1 MTECP
6 CEREP
11 PLPAPPAPST
21 APPATNPSPS
31 PVPLGAPIPPDCIPT
46 EPSEEEEV
54 EMLDW
59 DESDDDGGME
69 DDPTAIDA
77 DDDATP
83 PDLCD
88 APANPAAG
96 SRSTSPKPRHG
107 GSATVGLASTCWVW
121 METPDALPRAMEYWY
136 FAARA
141 GQAMELL
148 GLPSSV
154 PSTPPTGKFGG
165 KVILI
170 HLEGY
175 EDWSPQ
181 SPRSSSSE
189 TSSEHGS
196 SAPTFVPHEWA
207 AGVLDGRPT
216 QARPLPPRNGGCRAP
231 AAPQKRRDNDPDN
244 DREGPHRRH
253 DAPRSSRVRQLFP
266 GCASDRSVRVQ
277 SRSPHPYRRAAG
289 TPELEDLERG
299 RTPCRSL
306 QRSLR
311 ARDIIP
317 HAADDW
323 ERRRSRSPG
332 CRGQCVAASCNDY
345 MGSLD
350 PLADLCLR
358 ASPAWSPPRG
368 SDDPMIL
375 EASYLDSVPTA
386 PDDAHVAPQSPAYIP
401 VSALWWGN
409 KQTNCTPTVQDEIVF
424 GPGVQQQEPGGS
436 QAGSMDEVGVISGL
450 VTKMDIDTATERG
463 PTAAA
468 MTSSPAGVPPPPPEN
483 QQPPNLYTG
492 SFCELPAP
500 VLQAPAPGEPAPRA
514 RKMKKPTVSTRSSS
528 HLAAR
533 PSAVPVAQR
542 AQRKLMQELSFIDN
556 NQQQAPDAAVTEYL
570 DLYADDLPEQAVKA
584 IQTAARLGN
593 KRLVKILEAVVQEAD
608 ALEME
613 T

>member
-1 MTECP
+1 
-6 CEREP
+6 
-11 PLPAPPAPST
+11 
-21 APPATNPSPS
+21 
-31 PVPLGAPIPPDCIPT
+31 
-46 EPSEEEEV
+46 
-54 EMLDW
+54 
-59 DESDDDGGME
+59 
-69 DDPTAIDA
+69 
-77 DDDATP
+77 
-83 PDLCD
+83 
-88 APANPAAG
+88 
-96 SRSTSPKPRHG
+96 
-107 GSATVGLASTCWVW
+107 
-121 METPDALPRAMEYWY
+121 
-136 FAARA
+136 
-141 GQAMELL
+141 
-148 GLPSSV
+148 
-154 PSTPPTGKFGG
+154 
-165 KVILI
+165 
-170 HLEGY
+170 
-175 EDWSPQ
+175 
-181 SPRSSSSE
+181 
-189 TSSEHGS
+189 
-196 SAPTFVPHEWA
+196 
-207 AGVLDGRPT
+207 
-216 QARPLPPRNGGCRAP
+216 
-231 AAPQKRRDNDPDN
+231 
-244 DREGPHRRH
+244 
-253 DAPRSSRVRQLFP
+253 
-266 GCASDRSVRVQ
+266 
-277 SRSPHPYRRAAG
+277 
-289 TPELEDLERG
+289 
-299 RTPCRSL
+299 
-306 QRSLR
+306 
-311 ARDIIP
+311 
-317 HAADDW
+317 
-323 ERRRSRSPG
+323 
-332 CRGQCVAASCNDY
+332 
-345 MGSLD
+345 
-350 PLADLCLR
+350 
-358 ASPAWSPPRG
+358 
-368 SDDPMIL
+368 MIL

-492 SFCELPAP
+492 LFCELPAP

-528 HLAAR
+528 RLAAR